1 MLYTYLY
8 FMSLIFLVLIISLT
22 IVFFIVLFETKKDE
36 KKRLNFLKTKR
47 FLTKYYEYEKKKQQ

>member
-36 KKRLNFLKTKR
+36 KKRLKLLKTKR
-47 FLTKYYEYEKKKQQ
+47 F

>member
-1 MLYTYLY
+1 
-8 FMSLIFLVLIISLT
+8 MSLIFLVLIISLT